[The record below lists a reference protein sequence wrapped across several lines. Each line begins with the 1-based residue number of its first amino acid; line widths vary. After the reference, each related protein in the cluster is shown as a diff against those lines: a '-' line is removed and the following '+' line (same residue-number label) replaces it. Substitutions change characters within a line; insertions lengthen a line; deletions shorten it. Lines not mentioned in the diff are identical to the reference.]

1 MNNTFPARTRKLTAF
16 DGLFYAFQ
24 LAADA
29 CTVLFASYPAGTVI
43 DSHTHDTD
51 NVGVITKGELILTL
65 NGKTQR
71 YTVGDWYHVPARAEH
86 SAGFD
91 QETEEIE
98 FWFTV

>member
-1 MNNTFPARTRKLTAF
+1 MNNNFPARIRKLPAF
-16 DGLFYAFQ
+16 DGPFDAFQ

-29 CTVLFASYPAGTVI
+29 CKVPFAGYPAGTVI
-43 DSHTHDTD
+43 DSHSHDTD

-71 YTVGDWYHVPARAEH
+71 YTVGDWYHVPARIEH
-86 SAGFD
+86 SARFD